1 MIILEIYLDFLFYVY
16 YSICLS
22 YYQTSQINLECQ
34 RVERELRDHISS
46 KMIRD
51 LCFFYHF
58 AGFSKYNFCLCLVFP
73 ETLPIFFSR
82 TRVRPIFPTN
92 FRQTVFVFLSF

>member
-1 MIILEIYLDFLFYVY
+1 MIILEIYLDFLFSVY

-46 KMIRD
+46 KMIQV
-51 LCFFYHF
+51 LYFFFFYHF
-58 AGFSKYNFCLCLVFP
+58 AGFSK
-73 ETLPIFFSR
+73 
-82 TRVRPIFPTN
+82 
-92 FRQTVFVFLSF
+92 